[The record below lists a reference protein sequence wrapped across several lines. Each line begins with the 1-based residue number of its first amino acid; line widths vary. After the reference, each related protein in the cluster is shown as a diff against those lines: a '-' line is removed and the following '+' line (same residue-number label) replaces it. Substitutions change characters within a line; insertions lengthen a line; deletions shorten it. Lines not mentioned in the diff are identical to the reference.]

1 MSNTP
6 SKADKFMDV
15 DMPKILNAIQDG
27 HKRGEPCSVI
37 VQFAENGGVIAVNL
51 EAKKKYK

>member
-27 HKRGEPCSVI
+27 HKRGEPCAVI